1 MLGKKNLILTCLLFI
16 SLIFSGVP
24 TRAEDSLRTIFK
36 VDNLSCGGCVGKIN
50 AKLKKFDGYIGM
62 LANFDKGLVA
72 VDHRQNLKDREIS
85 DAITSLG
92 YPAKVAS
99 KSEHDQQGSL
109 SSESPGWKS
118 PSDGFFTRILGIFN
132 R

>member
-1 MLGKKNLILTCLLFI
+1 MLRKKSLILTCLLYI
-16 SLIFSGVP
+16 SLIFSSAP
-24 TRAEDSLRTIFK
+24 ACAEESYRTIFK

-50 AKLKKFDGYIGM
+50 GKLKKFDGYIGM

-99 KSEHDQQGSL
+99 DSEYDQQRL
-109 SSESPGWKS
+109 ISSESSGWRS
-118 PSDGFFTRILGIFN
+118 PSDGFFARFLRVFS

>member
-1 MLGKKNLILTCLLFI
+1 MLGEKSLILTCLLYI
-16 SLIFSGVP
+16 SLIFCSVP
-24 TRAEDSLRTIFK
+24 ACAEESYRTIFK

-72 VDHRQNLKDREIS
+72 VDHRQNLSESEIS

-99 KSEHDQQGSL
+99 ESEQDQQGSL
-109 SSESPGWKS
+109 SSELPGWKS
-118 PSDGFFTRILGIFN
+118 PSDGFFARILGIFN